1 VKTVGHLT
9 PLGGTTDSDSIWKI
23 KLRQLIVKKRDGT
36 VVLSV
41 ASPVTTPQPMTRT
54 RIGQAAVSNT
64 GVPFVITRVC
74 S

>member
-1 VKTVGHLT
+1 MEDKVASTNCKKTRWHRCA
-9 PLGGTTDSDSIWKI
+9 I
-23 KLRQLIVKKRDGT
+23 
-36 VVLSV
+36 SV